1 LQIFLETQFE
11 CLAGWREGRHSFLVG
26 KMENSHITV
35 DEDKY
40 RCIMWEKVVE
50 EGETK
55 IYLSISGDASCN
67 GLFSTRE
74 GRALVIYPGLS
85 LYFSDLPL

>member
-1 LQIFLETQFE
+1 MLIFIETQFE

-40 RCIMWEKVVE
+40 RCIMWEKAVE

-67 GLFSTRE
+67 GLFLL
-74 GRALVIYPGLS
+74 GKAVH
-85 LYFSDLPL
+85 

>member
-1 LQIFLETQFE
+1 
-11 CLAGWREGRHSFLVG
+11 
-26 KMENSHITV
+26 MEHLHITM
-35 DEDKY
+35 DEDRY

-50 EGETK
+50 DGKTK

-74 GRALVIYPGLS
+74 GRALVLYQGLFLRHAFHDNHSPLQQTQSHAVNYPTG
-85 LYFSDLPL
+85 

>member
-1 LQIFLETQFE
+1 
-11 CLAGWREGRHSFLVG
+11 
-26 KMENSHITV
+26 MEHSHITM
-35 DEDKY
+35 DEDRY

-50 EGETK
+50 EEETK

-74 GRALVIYPGLS
+74 GRALVLYQGLFSCPPVHDNHSS
-85 LYFSDLPL
+85 LQQPQSHAVNSPTG

>member
-1 LQIFLETQFE
+1 
-11 CLAGWREGRHSFLVG
+11 
-26 KMENSHITV
+26 MENSHIAV
-35 DEDKY
+35 DEDRY
-40 RCIMWEKVVE
+40 RCIMWEKAVE

-74 GRALVIYPGLS
+74 GHALVFYPGLF
-85 LYFSDLPL
+85 LYPSACGYHSALQ